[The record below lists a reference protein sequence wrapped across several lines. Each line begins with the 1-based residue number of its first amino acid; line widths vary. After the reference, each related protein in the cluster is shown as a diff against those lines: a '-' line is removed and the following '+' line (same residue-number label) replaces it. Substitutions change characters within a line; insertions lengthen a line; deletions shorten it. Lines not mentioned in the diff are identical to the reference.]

1 VKEEAVLYLEKARWH
16 LANACTI
23 AAANI
28 PEVAAREAYYAAF
41 HAAECYIF
49 EQTGNVAK
57 THKGVHGEFS
67 RLAKDDPQVSKDLLP
82 FLSQAYNYKSLYGY
96 EVGPLAKIYAGD
108 ALDTIQKA
116 TRFVDCIAAR
126 LQAGKV

>member
-1 VKEEAVLYLEKARWH
+1 VKEESALFLEKARWH
-16 LANACTI
+16 LANASAI

-28 PEVAAREAYYAAF
+28 PEVAAREAYYAPF
-41 HAAECYIF
+41 HAAGCYFF

-67 RLAKDDPQVSKDLLP
+67 RLAKDEPQVPKDLLP
-82 FLSQAYNYKSLYGY
+82 FLSQDYNYKSLSDY

-116 TRFVDCIAAR
+116 TRFVECIGAR
-126 LQAGKV
+126 LQAGGV